1 MNCVKCQHENRPH
14 AKFCE
19 ECAAP
24 LPLTC
29 ANCGSAVLYTAK
41 FCPEC
46 GQAMKAADP
55 RFASPS
61 AYTPQNLADKILT
74 SRAILEGERKQVTVL
89 FADVKGSMELFAER
103 DPEDVQKLLDPVLQH
118 MIEAVHR
125 YEGTVN
131 KVMGDGIMALFGA
144 PLSHEDHAVRACY
157 AALRM
162 QESVTR
168 HADDI
173 QRSEGVPITIRIG
186 LNSGEIVV
194 RGIGNDLHMDYTVIG
209 QTAHM
214 AARMEQMA
222 RPGSVLTTAKTF
234 KLAEGYV
241 AVKPLGAVQVKGI
254 VDPVPIYEVTGAGLA
269 RTRLQVVAARGLT
282 RFIGR
287 DAEIERL
294 RRAQQLAQQGRG
306 QIAAIVGEAGVGKS
320 RLVREFI
327 HSNKTA
333 GSLVLQSNSSSY
345 EHAILYRPIVEILA
359 DYFKIDARDSKRSIR
374 QKVTGKMSTLDFSL
388 QDTIPPVLDL
398 FEVLEDGHPFRALD
412 PREHQRY
419 TSQAV
424 IRLLVA
430 ESRIQPV
437 VAVVED
443 IDWKDVLS
451 LDLLGDLVNMAQN
464 ARVLLIVSYR
474 PPQRDPW
481 SNRPNY
487 HQLRIDPLVDES
499 LAEFLSSLLGADP
512 EISTLKSFLVERAN
526 GNPFFVEEM
535 VRTLVDAC
543 VLAGTRGSYSIAR
556 PFSSIE
562 IPPTVQAVLAARID
576 ALPAG
581 EKHLLQEA
589 SVIGLN
595 VSFNLLH
602 AISGMAETEIRGLLD
617 SLQASEF
624 VYPTQLF
631 PDLQYTFKH
640 ALTHDVA
647 YGGVLRERR
656 REIHGRVLGAIENV
670 YADRLGEHVE
680 RLAHHAVQG
689 ERREKAVHY
698 LRQAGAKAA
707 MRSALSDART
717 RFEQAL
723 ATLKVLPES
732 DTSMEQAFE
741 IRLELR
747 PVLRKLGEGRL
758 MVEHLQEA
766 ERLAE
771 RMNDD
776 SRLGR
781 VCAFMTTALSTLDE
795 MDEALR
801 TGTRAVEI
809 ARRLG
814 DLRLQILATTL
825 LQQAHYYRGDY
836 ERVVEL
842 GIDNISALPPD
853 WVHEYFGMTVPA
865 SVVDRAWMTLSLAEL
880 GRFGEAARYAA
891 EAIQLAEPTQHAFT
905 IGWARFAASILH
917 LAKGEWAKALSVAE
931 PWIMMLRKENVGI
944 HLPWAVACSAW
955 ALAQMGEPDEAL
967 NRVRETEQL
976 LELHA
981 ATGIVGHRGWSY
993 HAVGRASLILG
1004 RLDEAGRLGHRALEL
1019 SQRQPGFKAHALR
1032 LLGDVASQS
1041 EVFDAESSAALYQ
1054 EALELAE
1061 QRGMRALAAHCHF
1074 GLGKLYR
1081 RSEKPE
1087 QAGVHMDAA
1096 MTMYRD
1102 MDMRFGFEHEPDPT
1116 SATNSAIGVH

>member
-1 MNCVKCQHENRPH
+1 MNCPKCQHQNRPH

-24 LPLTC
+24 LPLIC
-29 ANCGSAVLYTAK
+29 AHCGSEVFSSAK

-46 GQAMKAADP
+46 GHAIRAGDP
-55 RFASPS
+55 RFTSPRT
-61 AYTPQNLADKILT
+61 YTPQNLADKILT

-103 DPEDVQKLLDPVLQH
+103 DAEDVQKLLDPVLER
-118 MIEAVHR
+118 MIDAVHR

-144 PLSHEDHAVRACY
+144 PVSHEDHAVRACY

-168 HADDI
+168 YADEI

-222 RPGSVLTTAKTF
+222 KPGSVLTTAQTM

-241 AVKPLGAVQVKGI
+241 AATPLGAVQVKGI
-254 VDPVPIYEVTGAGLA
+254 IDPVPIYEVTGAGSA
-269 RTRLQVVAARGLT
+269 RTRLQVAAARGLT
-282 RFIGR
+282 RFVGR
-287 DAEIERL
+287 GAEMERL
-294 RRAQQLAQQGRG
+294 RRAQQLVQQGRG
-306 QIAAIVGEAGVGKS
+306 QIAALVGEAGVGKS
-320 RLVREFI
+320 RLVQEFI
-327 HSNKTA
+327 QSNKPA
-333 GSLVLQSNSSSY
+333 DCLVLQSNSSSY
-345 EHAILYRPIVEILA
+345 EHATLYRPIVEILA

-374 QKVTGKMSTLDFSL
+374 QKVTGKISTLDFSL

-398 FEVLEDGHPFRALD
+398 FEVLEEEHPFRALD
-412 PREHQRY
+412 PIEHQRS
-419 TSQAV
+419 TSQAI
-424 IRLLVA
+424 IRLLVT

-437 VAVVED
+437 IALIED
-443 IDWKDVLS
+443 LNWKDVLS
-451 LDLLGDLVNMAQN
+451 LALLNDLVNMAQN
-464 ARVLLIVSYR
+464 ARFFLIVSYR
-474 PPQRDPW
+474 PPYKDPW
-481 SNRPNY
+481 SSRPNY
-487 HQLRIDPLVDES
+487 QQLRMDPLVDEN
-499 LAEFLSSLLGADP
+499 LAEFLQALLGADP
-512 EISTLKSFLVERAN
+512 ATPALKSFLVERAN

-535 VRTLVDAC
+535 VRTLVDAG
-543 VLAGTRGSYSIAR
+543 VLNGARGDYRIER
-556 PFSSIE
+556 PFSSVE

-576 ALPAG
+576 ALPAA
-581 EKHLLQEA
+581 EKRLLQEA
-589 SVIGLN
+589 AVIGHN
-595 VSFNLLH
+595 VSFTLLH
-602 AISGMAETEIRGLLD
+602 AISGMSETEVRSLLD
-617 SLQASEF
+617 SLQAGEF
-624 VYPTQLF
+624 LYPTQLF

-647 YGGVLRERR
+647 YSGVLRERR
-656 REIHGRVLGAIENV
+656 REVHGRVMEAIEKL
-670 YADRLGEHVE
+670 YSDRLGEHIE
-680 RLAHHAVQG
+680 RLARHAVQG

-707 MRSALSDART
+707 MRSALADARG
-717 RFEQAL
+717 RFEEAL
-723 ATLKVLPES
+723 STLKTLPES
-732 DTSMEQAFE
+732 EASMEQAFE

-758 MVEHLQEA
+758 MLEHLQAA

-776 SRLGR
+776 RRLGR

-801 TGTRAVEI
+801 TGNRAVEI

-836 ERVVEL
+836 ERVIEL
-842 GIDNISALPPD
+842 GVDNISALPPD

-865 SVVDRAWMTLSLAEL
+865 SVVDRAWLTMSLVEL
-880 GRFGEAARYAA
+880 GRFDEAARYAG
-891 EAIQLAEPTQHAFT
+891 EAIRLAEPTEHAFT

-931 PWIMMLRKENVGI
+931 QWIMMLRKENVGI

-955 ALAQMGEPDEAL
+955 ALAQMGEPDEAQ
-967 NRVRETEQL
+967 NRIRETEQL

-981 ATGIVGHRGWSY
+981 STGIVGHRAWAY
-993 HAVGRASLILG
+993 HAVGRSSLILG
-1004 RLDEAGRLGHRALEL
+1004 RLDEARRLGLRALE
-1019 SQRQPGFKAHALR
+1019 SARRQPGFKAHALR
-1032 LLGDVASQS
+1032 LLGDVANQS
-1041 EVFDAESSAALYQ
+1041 DGAEAEACAAYYR

-1061 QRGMRALAAHCHF
+1061 LRGMRSLAAHCHF
-1074 GLGKLYR
+1074 GFGKLYR
-1081 RSEKPE
+1081 RSGNSE

-1096 MTMYRD
+1096 TTLYRD
-1102 MDMRFGFEHEPDPT
+1102 LDMRFGSEPDPMG
-1116 SATNSAIGVH
+1116 ATHDAVSVH